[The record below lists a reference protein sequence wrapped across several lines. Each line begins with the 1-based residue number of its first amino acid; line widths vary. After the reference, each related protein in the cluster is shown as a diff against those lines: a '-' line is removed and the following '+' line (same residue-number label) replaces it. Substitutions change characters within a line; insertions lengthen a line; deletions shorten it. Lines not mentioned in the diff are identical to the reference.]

1 MISYEIIEGAQNTLI
16 NLWGEDG
23 KKVIAAC
30 FNSNAKE
37 MTADEFLD
45 HCIACG
51 GNWGGMFLSGIERLY
66 PAVYE
71 AIPDQM
77 GSRAILGILA
87 VLTLCKIDS

>member
-1 MISYEIIEGAQNTLI
+1 MIQYEIIAGAQNTLI
-16 NLWGEDG
+16 DLWGEDG
-23 KKVIAAC
+23 KKVIEAC
-30 FNSNAKE
+30 FNSNTQE
-37 MTADEFLD
+37 MTTDEFLN

-77 GSRAILGILA
+77 GSQAILGILA